1 MAKDIWRTYV
11 KLHLGVFNLFVRLF
25 GLLAVAS
32 GAGSIAWGLYY
43 FLHSDLPSPG
53 ATVTGS
59 FAVDHLVV
67 GAFCLITGAAFLA
80 VRPWRPD
87 LTGRTGARWSWW
99 TGEPK

>member
-59 FAVDHLVV
+59 FAVDYLVSYRQKLWMREKGDV
-67 GAFCLITGAAFLA
+67 PFWG
-80 VRPWRPD
+80 
-87 LTGRTGARWSWW
+87 S
-99 TGEPK
+99 